1 MSEFYHYYHQLCNF
15 NLLRLIDNEN
25 PKKDISRSLEW
36 TAYYRLDDIY
46 TFLDEM
52 HANHQFTDVTTIG
65 TTHEGRPIK
74 MFSITRGP
82 VSQF

>member
-1 MSEFYHYYHQLCNF
+1 MSEFDNFSIINF
-15 NLLRLIDNEN
+15 NIHRLIDNEN
-25 PKKDISRSLEW
+25 PYEGISKSLEW

-46 TFLDEM
+46 TFLDQM
-52 HANHQFTDVTTIG
+52 AATHQFTSVRTIG

-82 VSQF
+82 VSQY